1 MKKLILS
8 LLLVGAVLGA
18 KAQNRK
24 HIANFQLFQQYY
36 NPSLTGYEGSLL
48 KGFHRNQ
55 WTGFEGAP
63 KTYFASAEL
72 DLADLSAWRRNDVL
86 KTKQH
91 DFFDRQAGAKH
102 AFGLTVLQDEFGPFS
117 ESQVQLSYAS
127 RVRLS
132 ERLSLRWGGAAV
144 YNAQR
149 LDGNR
154 LTVDNESDP
163 EFQGVLG
170 QRLRQGKLDLN
181 LGWTLT
187 ADNFY
192 IGYAMQD
199 VTKGGIISGG
209 DEFLQDLYT
218 RKHLVQAG
226 YRTALS
232 DQFGLVA
239 NAMLQY
245 DDKLKESAELQL
257 KAIYQNMLWLGG
269 SYRQDLAWSATAG
282 LRLDQFRI
290 GYAYEIPIQ
299 NARHVSRSTNE
310 ISLTYNLIPVKYPKY
325 GRQVT
330 IW

>member
-8 LLLVGAVLGA
+8 ILLVASVLGA
-18 KAQNRK
+18 NAQNRK

-36 NPSLTGYEGSLL
+36 NPSLTGYEGSML

-63 KTYFASAEL
+63 RTYFASAEL
-72 DLADLSAWRRNDVL
+72 DLADVSAWKKSDLLR
-86 KTKQH
+86 T
-91 DFFDRQAGAKH
+91 RQDDYYSRQMGAKH
-102 AFGLTVLQDEFGPFS
+102 AFGVAVLQDEFGPFS

-132 ERLSLRWGGAAV
+132 EKLSLRWGGAAV

-149 LDGNR
+149 LDGNK

-199 VTKGGIISGG
+199 VTKGGIVSGG

-239 NAMLQY
+239 NAMFQY
-245 DDKLKESAELQL
+245 DNKLKESTELQL
-257 KAIYQNMLWLGG
+257 KAIYQNMVWLGG

>member
-1 MKKLILS
+1 MKKLLLTIL
-8 LLLVGAVLGA
+8 LAAAVLGV

-36 NPSLTGYEGSLL
+36 NPALTGYEGSML

-72 DLADLSAWRRNDVL
+72 DLADLSAWRENDVL
-86 KTKQH
+86 RTKQH
-91 DFFDRQAGAKH
+91 DFFDRQGGARH
-102 AFGLTVLQDEFGPFS
+102 AFGLAVLQDEFGPFS
-117 ESQVQLSYAS
+117 ESQAHFGYAS
-127 RVRLS
+127 RVRLT
-132 ERLSLRWGGAAV
+132 EKLSLRWGGALA
-144 YNAQR
+144 YSAQR
-149 LDGNR
+149 LDGNKM
-154 LTVDNESDP
+154 TVDNESDP

-181 LGWTLT
+181 LGLTLT
-187 ADNFY
+187 AEKFY
-192 IGYAMQD
+192 LGYALQD
-199 VTKGGIISGG
+199 VTKGGIVAGG

-232 DQFGLVA
+232 EQVGLVA
-239 NAMLQY
+239 NALLQY
-245 DDKLKESAELQL
+245 DDQLKESAELQL
-257 KAIYQNMLWLGG
+257 KAVYQNMLWLGG
-269 SYRQDLAWSATAG
+269 GYRKDLAWSATAG
-282 LRLDQFRI
+282 LRLEQFRI
-290 GYAYEIPIQ
+290 GYAYEIPVQ
-299 NARHVSRSTNE
+299 NARHVSRSTSE

-325 GRQVT
+325 GKQVT

>member
-8 LLLVGAVLGA
+8 ILLVASVLGA
-18 KAQNRK
+18 NAQNRK

-36 NPSLTGYEGSLL
+36 NPSLTGYEGSML

-63 KTYFASAEL
+63 RTYFASAEL
-72 DLADLSAWRRNDVL
+72 DLADVSAWKKSDLLRTRQD
-86 KTKQH
+86 
-91 DFFDRQAGAKH
+91 DYYSRQAGAKH
-102 AFGLTVLQDEFGPFS
+102 AFGVAVLQDEFGPFS

-132 ERLSLRWGGAAV
+132 ERLSLRWGGAVV

-149 LDGNR
+149 LDGNK

-187 ADNFY
+187 AENFY

-199 VTKGGIISGG
+199 VARGGIVSGG

-232 DQFGLVA
+232 DEFGLVA

-245 DDKLKESAELQL
+245 DDKLKESTEVQL
-257 KAIYQNMLWLGG
+257 KAIYQNMFWLGG

>member
-8 LLLVGAVLGA
+8 ILFVASALGVS
-18 KAQNRK
+18 AQNRK

-36 NPSLTGYEGSLL
+36 NPSLTGYEGSML

-63 KTYFASAEL
+63 RTYFASAEL
-72 DLADLSAWRRNDVL
+72 DLADLTAWRKSDMLR
-86 KTKQH
+86 T
-91 DFFDRQAGAKH
+91 RQDDYYNRQVGAKH
-102 AFGLTVLQDEFGPFS
+102 AFGLSVLQDEFGPFS
-117 ESQVQLSYAS
+117 ESQVQLGYAS

-132 ERLSLRWGGAAV
+132 ERLSLRWGGAIV

-199 VTKGGIISGG
+199 VTKGGIVSGG

-226 YRTALS
+226 YRTAIS
-232 DQFGLVA
+232 DEFGLVA
-239 NAMLQY
+239 NAMFQY
-245 DDKLKESAELQL
+245 DNKLKESAELQL
-257 KAIYQNMLWLGG
+257 KAIFQNMVWLGG

-325 GRQVT
+325 GRQIT